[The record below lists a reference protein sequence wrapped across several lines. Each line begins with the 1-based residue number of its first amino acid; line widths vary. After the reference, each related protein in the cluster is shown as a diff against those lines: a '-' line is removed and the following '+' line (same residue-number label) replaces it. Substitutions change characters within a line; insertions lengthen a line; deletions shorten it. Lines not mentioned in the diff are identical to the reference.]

1 MSRALPPSPAGAAS
15 RQQAE
20 SADANAFV
28 QAYLQDIYRLTL
40 SILDDAAEA
49 DEATQDTFVAAWK
62 AMDSYRGEASQKT
75 WLFSI
80 AINICRKRLRQ
91 RKTREGIIG
100 TLQSLFR
107 ISGVGPTH
115 LEDIIIRREARTTLW
130 KTVDGLSEK
139 LRLPLLL
146 HYEHDL
152 SVAEIAETLGIPQ
165 GTVLSRLY
173 NARERLR
180 IALQDNPDIAPEA
193 EGFGHE

>member
-1 MSRALPPSPAGAAS
+1 MSRTLPPSPAGAAA
-15 RQQAE
+15 QQRAE
-20 SADANAFV
+20 DADANAFV
-28 QAYLQDIYRLTL
+28 QAYLPDIYRLAL

-80 AINICRKRLRQ
+80 AINVCRKRLRQ
-91 RKTREGIIG
+91 RKTRAGVMG
-100 TLQSLFR
+100 ALQSLFR

-115 LEDIIIRREARTTLW
+115 PEDIIIRREARTTLW
-130 KTVDGLSEK
+130 KAVDGLSEK

-152 SVAEIAETLGIPQ
+152 SVAEIAETLDLPQ

-180 IALQDNPDIAPEA
+180 ITLQDNPDIAPEA